1 MRYTEFKIDILRQ
14 AVLKNLYENRFLEEQ
29 DGLSANKIKAIADE
43 FVKLVGTKL
52 KDKKITADSIANI
65 LINKDDIKNIF
76 TQAGLGKEV
85 IDKAV
90 ARAKQPTSAPA
101 SSATTKKDVTKKS
114 TISDKNKTKTAAT
127 KPPQIDIEKVK
138 QAIEHLNRNDS
149 PLVQQIKTAIQKE
162 LDAGNIDKVV
172 ELLKKQKEA
181 VDNSL
186 KECIRLETV
195 NETASGGA
203 SGAGSIAS
211 VASPMGAV
219 IKRMPP
225 GQSFFAPMQ
234 QQIHRKPRKT
244 NKSAKKRKK

>member
-1 MRYTEFKIDILRQ
+1 MRYTEFKPDILVAA
-14 AVLKNLYENRFLEEQ
+14 AVTHLFENQILAEV
-29 DGLSANKIKAIADE
+29 DGLSPEKIKAIANE
-43 FVKLVGTKL
+43 FVKFVGTKL
-52 KDKKITADSIANI
+52 KDKKITADSIADI
-65 LINKDDIKNIF
+65 LVNKDDIKNIF
-76 TQAGLGKEV
+76 TNAGIGKDV
-85 IDKAV
+85 IDKAISRTTPPAV
-90 ARAKQPTSAPA
+90 STPA
-101 SSATTKKDVTKKS
+101 STKVKSKSAG
-114 TISDKNKTKTAAT
+114 TAT
-127 KPPQIDIEKVK
+127 PKVDIEKLK
-138 QAIEHLNRNDS
+138 KAIEHLNRGDS
-149 PLVQQIKTAIQKE
+149 PLVQQIKAAVQKE

-211 VASPMGAV
+211 VASPMNAV

-225 GQSFFAPMQ
+225 GQSFFAPIQ
-234 QQIHRKPRKT
+234 QQIHRKSRKT